1 MTVNRKFK
9 RSILTATAVVLVA
22 AGPLAACGSDDEA
35 ADDTT
40 TTAADSTAT
49 SAPEDTGSSTLKIE
63 NVWAR
68 SATAGGNSAV
78 YMSITGGDTEDALVG
93 ASVSKDVAETVEV
106 HETVADDGDD
116 TMSGDDH
123 MTDDTT
129 DDAKSDDT
137 MGGDDHMTDDTT
149 GDSGDHGNGMM
160 TMREVDSVAIPAGGT
175 VKLEPGGYHIM
186 LLKLTKDLAVGDT
199 IEVTLDFESA
209 ATATVTAEVQEG

>member
-68 SATAGGNSAV
+68 SATAGDNSAV
-78 YMSITGGDTEDALVG
+78 YLKITSGDTDDALVG
-93 ASVSKDVAETVEV
+93 VSVAKEVAETAEV

-129 DDAKSDDT
+129 
-137 MGGDDHMTDDTT
+137 
-149 GDSGDHGNGMM
+149 GDSGDHDSGMM

-209 ATATVTAEVQEG
+209 ATATVTAEVQES

>member
-1 MTVNRKFK
+1 MTVNHKFK
-9 RSILTATAVVLVA
+9 RLVLAATAVVLVA

-68 SATAGGNSAV
+68 AATAGDNSAV
-78 YMSITGGDTEDALVG
+78 YLKITSGDTDDALVG
-93 ASVSKDVAETVEV
+93 ASVAKEVAETAEV
-106 HETVADDGDD
+106 HETVADGDNG

-129 DDAKSDDT
+129 D
-137 MGGDDHMTDDTT
+137 G
-149 GDSGDHGNGMM
+149 SGDHSSGMM
-160 TMREVDSVAIPAGGT
+160 TMREVDSVAVPAGET
-175 VKLEPGGYHIM
+175 VNLEPGGYHIM

-209 ATATVTAEVQEG
+209 ATATVTAEVQES

>member
-9 RSILTATAVVLVA
+9 RSILTASAVVLVA

-93 ASVSKDVAETVEV
+93 ASVSKDVAETAEV

-129 DDAKSDDT
+129 
-137 MGGDDHMTDDTT
+137 
-149 GDSGDHGNGMM
+149 GDSGDHDSGMM

-209 ATATVTAEVQEG
+209 ATATVTAEVQES